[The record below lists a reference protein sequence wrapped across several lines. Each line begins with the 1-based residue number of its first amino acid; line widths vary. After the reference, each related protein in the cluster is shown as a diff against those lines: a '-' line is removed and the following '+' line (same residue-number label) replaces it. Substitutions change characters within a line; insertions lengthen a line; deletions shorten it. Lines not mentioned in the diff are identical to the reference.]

1 MKKILNQKNKSP
13 FLILFFR
20 KSTTEKTFYSR
31 KLARQ
36 LSVPHLALDDIKE
49 TLYDL
54 GFKNETDQDKKIIN
68 DASFEAILSISNE
81 YLKASKTII
90 LDIHTKE
97 PLQTVRQLAEK
108 YNNIF
113 YSIELITNETSRS
126 ERYNLRI
133 ATSERHK
140 KHYDELKTQTQSG
153 LNYERS
159 IHPNIVID
167 TTEDSEKVY
176 RNILREVIKFY
187 ENN

>member
-13 FLILFFR
+13 FLILFFG
-20 KSTTEKTFYSR
+20 KSATGKTFYSR

-54 GFKNETDQDKKIIN
+54 GFKNETDQDKK
-68 DASFEAILSISNE
+68 AILSISNDNLE
-81 YLKASKTII
+81 ASKTII

>member
-13 FLILFFR
+13 FLILFFG
-20 KSTTEKTFYSR
+20 KSATGKTFYSR

-126 ERYNLRI
+126 ER
-133 ATSERHK
+133 HK

>member
-13 FLILFFR
+13 FLILFFG
-20 KSTTEKTFYSR
+20 KSATGKTFYSR

-108 YNNIF
+108 Y
-113 YSIELITNETSRS
+113 
-126 ERYNLRI
+126 
-133 ATSERHK
+133 
-140 KHYDELKTQTQSG
+140 YDELKTQTQSG

>member
-13 FLILFFR
+13 FLILFFG
-20 KSTTEKTFYSR
+20 KSATGKTFYSR

-108 YNNIF
+108 Y
-113 YSIELITNETSRS
+113 
-126 ERYNLRI
+126 
-133 ATSERHK
+133 
-140 KHYDELKTQTQSG
+140 YDELKTQTQSG

-176 RNILREVIKFY
+176 RNILREVTKFY